1 MAPRCRIGR
10 DLGMFLMVP
19 YVPGTLGPQQPHFS
33 RSPFHPS
40 TLPPV
45 ERPRWPPLLHLQRA
59 PEIWPR
65 PQLKLISESKR
76 KTGRLLSQVF
86 EFLIWNKRS
95 GGGVLQWPRPLLRD
109 SSRSHPTPPPDARVA
124 PSMGCG
130 LQDSVEVEGQQ
141 GPCDPGKGP
150 VQTETGP
157 VAWPAEVSVSPSV
170 QQEL

>member
-1 MAPRCRIGR
+1 MQNWKG
-10 DLGMFLMVP
+10 LGGCFSWSLMFLD
-19 YVPGTLGPQQPHFS
+19 LLASSSHI
-33 RSPFHPS
+33 SPDHPS
-40 TLPPV
+40 TPPHS
-45 ERPRWPPLLHLQRA
+45 HLWSA
-59 PEIWPR
+59 HVGSHSSIFKGPKIWPR

-95 GGGVLQWPRPLLRD
+95 GGGVSQWPKPLLQD
-109 SSRSHPTPPPDARVA
+109 SSRSHPTPSPDARVA
-124 PSMGCG
+124 PRMGCG

-157 VAWPAEVSVSPSV
+157 VAWTAKVSVSPSV
-170 QQEL
+170 QQEQ